1 MAGRTDHNVSQGKK
15 PMSTTRKEQIKK
27 LRALARS
34 PNQHEAAQALEKAQ
48 AMEAKL
54 GTGKIIAHTIAELL
68 AARGLRVCVLRHRS
82 EHEQPM
88 PQGIDVV
95 VRYRDRRS
103 SFSHA
108 GPLYEI
114 EVSQWEWTGREP
126 DRAKAKNMARA
137 FHEWISRGRERF
149 PSSPSQRY

>member
-1 MAGRTDHNVSQGKK
+1 
-15 PMSTTRKEQIKK
+15 MSTTRKEQIKK

-54 GTGKIIAHTIAELL
+54 GTGKIIAHAIAELL
-68 AARGLRVCVLRHRS
+68 AARGLKACVQRHRS
-82 EHEQPM
+82 SEQPM
-88 PQGIDVV
+88 PKGIDVV
-95 VRYRDRRS
+95 VRYRNRRS

-114 EVSQWEWTGREP
+114 EVSQWEWTGREI
-126 DRAKAKNMARA
+126 DSAQAKNTARA
-137 FHEWISRGRERF
+137 FDEWLR
-149 PSSPSQRY
+149 QRQPNGQQQR